1 MLLLSQ
7 AWLANSSFILYFI
20 YERQGL
26 VVARAGI
33 SIQRVAEIDVKLFC
47 FRRQGVGFGGMCHHV
62 PLKAVF

>member
-1 MLLLSQ
+1 MLLLGQ

-33 SIQRVAEIDVKLFC
+33 SIQCVAEIDVKLS
-47 FRRQGVGFGGMCHHV
+47 
-62 PLKAVF
+62 VFTGKGWDLEVCATRSS